1 MHFNTFDKI
10 HFKLL
15 QWIYTV
21 YLLQETIGKATAV
34 KYPSKKSTTLADYS
48 QGGVS
53 HRKIAGQ
60 TSSGPAHL
68 QTVKVVD

>member
-1 MHFNTFDKI
+1 M
-10 HFKLL
+10 
-15 QWIYTV
+15 V